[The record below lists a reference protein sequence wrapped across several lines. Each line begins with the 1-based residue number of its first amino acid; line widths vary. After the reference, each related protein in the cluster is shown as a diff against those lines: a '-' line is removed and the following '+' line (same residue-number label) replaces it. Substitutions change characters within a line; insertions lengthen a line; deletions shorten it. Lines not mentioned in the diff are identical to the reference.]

1 MTCNLCK
8 TYASGRPY
16 CTGACRPASGTG
28 HHVRDLYG
36 RLSLVYSDSDY
47 EYAQT
52 GGVDRR
58 RAFQPDA
65 SELYPRSYSDAMSV
79 DRRRL
84 LWIGLRKI
92 RTVRMPVA
100 PFTASDFYRIMDM
113 CIDCHQLNQA
123 IAYRLEREVVQAL
136 KKELRKPVGKA
147 SKRLVLYAMGI
158 DHKQLGDAVDYVGIP
173 GEYNFTE

>member
-1 MTCNLCK
+1 
-8 TYASGRPY
+8 
-16 CTGACRPASGTG
+16 
-28 HHVRDLYG
+28 
-36 RLSLVYSDSDY
+36 
-47 EYAQT
+47 
-52 GGVDRR
+52 
-58 RAFQPDA
+58 
-65 SELYPRSYSDAMSV
+65 
-79 DRRRL
+79 
-84 LWIGLRKI
+84 
-92 RTVRMPVA
+92 MPVA